1 MVSSLNEMINNFKL
15 EIEHLNKKFSPKKTY
30 KILKNNEKGKLITY
44 PLYGESFLCMSENN
58 YFEIKYNENTL
69 KKEIFDDSNYSH
81 EDLKDIFN
89 YFARH
94 EFGHSKLQKIDHIF
108 DKTNFPN
115 ESIQRHCYTLLG
127 IFKEFYADWFVNKNF
142 DEVPHKYIEQWAMGL
157 SVNREIFKSPEFL
170 ENISRYLRNNLYIA
184 ERFFIFNKWDLLRD
198 FYHNNNLD
206 LLYELL
212 FKIFKKFKEICT
224 DQLDLISI
232 RQELFKLAK
241 KLNEIDYNI
250 LLKIEP

>member
-1 MVSSLNEMINNFKL
+1 MKSFLSDMLSNFKS
-15 EIEHLNKKFSPKKTY
+15 EIKRLNKEFSPEKTY
-30 KILKNNEKGKLITY
+30 KILKKDEEGELITF
-44 PLYGESFLCMSENN
+44 PLFGESFLCKSESN
-58 YFEIKYNENTL
+58 YFEIKYDEDRL
-69 KKEIFDDSNYSH
+69 KEEVFNDSKYSF

-108 DKTNFPN
+108 DNTNFPN
-115 ESIQRHCYTLLG
+115 ESIQRFCYTLLG
-127 IFKEFYADWFVNKNF
+127 IFKEFHADWFVNKNF
-142 DEVPHKYIEQWAMGL
+142 DEVPHKYIEQWAIGL

-170 ENISRYLRNNLYIA
+170 ENISRYLKNNLYIA

-212 FKIFKKFKEICT
+212 FKIFKKFKDICT
-224 DQLDLISI
+224 DQLELISI
-232 RQELFKLAK
+232 RQELFKIAK